1 MAGQRTFTLIPQHP
15 GRNESPEHQPPA
27 ARMTS
32 RQVQKAY
39 KAANRAPRM
48 SRAERIKQEKAEQ
61 ERIRKEF
68 EKEKASAK
76 ARAAREKKKG
86 KELAE
91 REEKRKK
98 GLPTVSVR
106 PSQDTIA
113 WFVRGNGTAKK
124 RDSEGRGV
132 GASETPEPVTPCP
145 ARGLKLGNI
154 VEEEEEEEKDEAEEA
169 AEPKI
174 PDANTEVEAE
184 AEVEV
189 ETDAKGEAEVEA
201 PEQAMDDLDNLDDLN
216 DLGDLDED
224 FEEDL
229 ALELLHDVEAS
240 VKKEPIKKPEQN
252 GQQDSPALQRTT
264 TPTMIRD
271 PNPTTRYEQ
280 DLGLQRQPRTETPR
294 PKPPLAEPVHHR
306 PSPSPS
312 PPRQEPPMSTQAIL
326 FNFDDF
332 FPSSSQQAR
341 ELEEEIA
348 TQQESTARD
357 AAQTKPE
364 QLQPP
369 PEPSLPEPIVDSP
382 SPPPRRFFTS
392 SGSHELM
399 SLALH
404 RSRRTAALEQIQRER
419 IQAGIAV
426 RQAEARARRDK
437 AIAAELRAA
446 ELRACAARV
455 AAMSGTRLVSK
466 PPAYK
471 PQKVIERKP
480 QMKPPVEGNKENMKP
495 PQPPVEGNKENI
507 RPLQPLVEGNKE
519 NVRPLQPPPGEPQAP
534 SASQETEYGG
544 DWVDELALELM

>member
-15 GRNESPEHQPPA
+15 GRNESPERQPA
-27 ARMTS
+27 AARPMTS
-32 RQVQKAY
+32 KQVQKAY
-39 KAANRAPRM
+39 KAANRAPRL

-154 VEEEEEEEKDEAEEA
+154 VEEEGEEEDGAEEA
-169 AEPKI
+169 TELETPE
-174 PDANTEVEAE
+174 ANAEVEAE
-184 AEVEV
+184 ARVEV
-189 ETDAKGEAEVEA
+189 EAEAKAEAEVEA
-201 PEQAMDDLDNLDDLN
+201 PEQAMDDLDDLN
-216 DLGDLDED
+216 DLDED

-240 VKKEPIKKPEQN
+240 VKKESIKKPEQN
-252 GQQDSPALQRTT
+252 DQQDSPALQRTT

-271 PNPTTRYEQ
+271 PNPTTRYEH

-294 PKPPLAEPVHHR
+294 PKPPPAEPVHHR

-364 QLQPP
+364 PPP

-404 RSRRTAALEQIQRER
+404 RSRRTAALEQIQRQERER

-437 AIAAELRAA
+437 VRAAESRTA

-466 PPAYK
+466 PPVYK
-471 PQKVIERKP
+471 PQKVVERKP
-480 QMKPPVEGNKENMKP
+480 QRKPPAV
-495 PQPPVEGNKENI
+495 
-507 RPLQPLVEGNKE
+507 GNKE
-519 NVRPLQPPPGEPQAP
+519 NVMLLQPPVESNKENVTPLQPPAGEPQAP

-544 DWVDELALELM
+544 DWVDELALELMI